1 MSQSHSI
8 QAQLL
13 NYSRER
19 QENHNHTLARYGIE
33 RMMYRLSR
41 SPHADRFVL
50 KGAMLFVLWL
60 EDSHRPTQDLD
71 LLGLGD
77 LSADNLRAI
86 FEDICQMSVEDDG
99 IEFFKEKIEIE
110 EIREAEVYQGLRVKI
125 PGRLGNIRLN
135 VSVDVG
141 FGDAIVPGPEK
152 AAYPVLLE
160 LPHPEMKMYPKE
172 TVVAEK
178 VDAMILLGVRN
189 SRMKDYY
196 DLWTLAKRFPFDAAL
211 LAKAIDATLKR
222 RGRELP
228 SQIPSGLQDEFAEN
242 PTKQTQ
248 WKACLRRTVPDQ
260 VDLELGEVV
269 PAIREFLAPVL
280 ESIVLGKTLR
290 LHWTPRNGWTAN
302 TFSWEAARW
311 DRKNLEIVL

>member
-1 MSQSHSI
+1 MSTSRSHSI
-8 QAQLL
+8 QARLL
-13 NYSRER
+13 NYSREH
-19 QENHNHTLARYGIE
+19 QVNHNHTLTRYGIE
-33 RMMYRLSR
+33 RLMYRLAQ

-60 EDSHRPTQDLD
+60 EDLHRPTQDLD
-71 LLGLGD
+71 LLGFGD
-77 LSADNLRAI
+77 LSSPSLRSI
-86 FEDICQMSVEDDG
+86 FEDVCAMPVEDDG
-99 IEFFKEKIEIE
+99 LEFSKDEIEIE
-110 EIREAEVYQGLRVKI
+110 EIREAEVYQGLRVRI
-125 PGRLGNIRLN
+125 PGRLGNTRLN

-141 FGDAIVPGPEK
+141 FGDAVVPDPEK
-152 AAYPVLLE
+152 SDYPVLLD
-160 LPHPEMKMYPKE
+160 LPHPEMKTYPRE

-178 VDAMILLGVRN
+178 VDAMIVLGLRN

-196 DLWTLAKRFPFDAAL
+196 DLWTLAQRFPFDAAL

-228 SQIPSGLQDEFAEN
+228 SQLPPGLQDEFAAN

-248 WKACLRRTVPDQ
+248 WKAFLRRTIPDQ
-260 VDLELGEVV
+260 AGLELGEVV

-290 LHWTPRNGWTAN
+290 LHWTPGSGWSAN
-302 TFSWEAARW
+302 RSQ
-311 DRKNLEIVL
+311 

>member
-1 MSQSHSI
+1 LSTSRSHSI
-8 QAQLL
+8 QARLL
-13 NYSRER
+13 NYSREH
-19 QENHNHTLARYGIE
+19 QVNHNHTLTRYGIE
-33 RMMYRLSR
+33 RLMYRLSR

-60 EDSHRPTQDLD
+60 VDLHRPTQDLD
-71 LLGLGD
+71 LLGFGD
-77 LSADNLRAI
+77 LSSPNLRSI
-86 FEDICQMSVEDDG
+86 FEDVCEMSVEDDG
-99 IEFFKEKIEIE
+99 LEFPKVGIEIE

-125 PGRLGNIRLN
+125 PGRLGNTRLN

-141 FGDAIVPGPEK
+141 FGDAIVPDPEK
-152 AAYPVLLE
+152 SDYPVLLD
-160 LPHPEMKMYPKE
+160 LPHPEIKTYPRE

-178 VDAMILLGVRN
+178 VDAMIVLGLRN

-196 DLWTLAKRFPFDAAL
+196 DLWTLAQRFPFDAAL

-228 SQIPSGLQDEFAEN
+228 SQLPSGLQDEFAAN

-248 WKACLRRTVPDQ
+248 WKAFLRRTIPNQ
-260 VDLELGEVV
+260 VDLELSEIV

-280 ESIVLGKTLR
+280 ESIVRGKTLR
-290 LHWTPRNGWTAN
+290 LHWTPGSGWSAN
-302 TFSWEAARW
+302 KTQ
-311 DRKNLEIVL
+311 